1 MNLLHMKYAVEV
13 ARIGSISKA
22 SEQLLVAPPNLSRSI
37 KELEADLGI
46 TIFERSSRG
55 MMLTPDGEDFVRY
68 ASRALQQIDEIEQK
82 YKNDAPVKQRFSISV
97 PRASYISDAFV
108 QFSHRLSADPAEIY
122 YMETNSSKTISNIL
136 QADYKLGIIRYAA
149 SFERYF
155 QEMLAEKG
163 LIGELVAEFR
173 FVLIMSRESP
183 IANKERIAYQDLKP
197 LIEIVHGDPYVPSL
211 PVSVVKRAE
220 LPEDIERRIF
230 LFERG
235 GQFDLLVE
243 NTETFMWVSPLPQK
257 LLERYDLVQ
266 RDCADNAK
274 LYRDVLVRRKDYV
287 LTETDRQF
295 LAELEKS
302 RRRWL
307 P

>member
-243 NTETFMWVSPLPQK
+243 NTETFMWVSPLPREV
-257 LLERYDLVQ
+257 LHRCGLVQ
-266 RDCADNAK
+266 KPCADLK
-274 LYRDVLVRRKDYV
+274 LTHRDVLLSQSSYRFTRNDKLFLEILDDVRRGIIV
-287 LTETDRQF
+287 
-295 LAELEKS
+295 
-302 RRRWL
+302 
-307 P
+307 